1 MAEVEGIVDRR
12 EAYFRENGI
21 DSIETYRSRRTQG
34 RADDGWGD
42 VFLVIDGW
50 STLRAE
56 FDDLEMEIQQLAAR
70 GLTFGLHIVTAST
83 RWADYRA
90 AMRDVFGS
98 KLELR
103 LGDPLDSEVDR
114 KVAALVPVGRPG
126 RGLVPSKLHF
136 LGALPR
142 IDGDGSADTLGDGV
156 DHLIDRMAAAW
167 TGPQGPKLRLL
178 PEKVTLEAVR
188 EDAVRRQLPQ
198 KQILLG
204 INEKELAPVG
214 LDVDAEP
221 HMLIFGDGQSG
232 KSALLRAYVH
242 EIMRTRTPKEAQF
255 VLVDY
260 PALAARR
267 GARRVPPQLPDL
279 GDPGDATLKDIAS
292 YLEGRIPGPDVTPD
306 QLRSRSWWTGA
317 EVFVV
322 VDDYDL
328 VATAQSSPVSSLQPL
343 MAQARDV
350 GLHVVVARRT
360 GGASRALYEPVIQS
374 LRDLAMPGVMLSGPR
389 DEGVLIGNLRPAP
402 PRGPRP
408 RRHPRRRHPD
418 RAAGLARPD
427 HVTARAVREPPFRSS
442 ERGWRTARACR
453 TPTRR
458 PAVPHPRPGPAERG
472 WRTAPTWT

>member
-1 MAEVEGIVDRR
+1 VLDFGGGAFAPMTRLPHVSGVATRSEPDVVRRVMAEVEGIVDRR
-12 EAYFRENGI
+12 EAYFRANGI
-21 DSIETYRSRRTQG
+21 DSIETYRSRRAQG

-103 LGDPLDSEVDR
+103 LGDPLDSEIDR

-242 EIMRTRTPKEAQF
+242 EIMRTRTPKEAQI

-260 PALAARR
+260 RR
-267 GARRVPPQLPDL
+267 SLLGEVPDEYLLNYLTSATQATP
-279 GDPGDATLKDIAS
+279 TLKDIAS

-389 DEGVLIGNLRPAP
+389 DEGVLIGNLRPQPAP
-402 PRGPRP
+402 EG
-408 RRHPRRRHPD
+408 
-418 RAAGLARPD
+418 RARVVTRDGGTQTAQLAWLD
-427 HVTARAVREPPFRSS
+427 
-442 ERGWRTARACR
+442 
-453 TPTRR
+453 PTM
-458 PAVPHPRPGPAERG
+458 
-472 WRTAPTWT
+472 